1 MGLSIV
7 ETLKETVREL
17 KVKIDKL
24 CINTSTRRKE
34 TLQEKIKQEGDF
46 MYGDVVE
53 LKTKA

>member
-1 MGLSIV
+1 MLLK
-7 ETLKETVREL
+7 TLKETVREL

-34 TLQEKIKQEGDF
+34 TLQERIKHEGDF
-46 MYGDVVE
+46 MHGDVVE